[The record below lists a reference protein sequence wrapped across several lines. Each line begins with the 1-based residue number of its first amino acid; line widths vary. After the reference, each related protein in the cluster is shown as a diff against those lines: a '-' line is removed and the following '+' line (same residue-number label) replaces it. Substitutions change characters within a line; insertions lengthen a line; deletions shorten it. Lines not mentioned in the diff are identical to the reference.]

1 MFTNARAAMAY
12 ERMMAPAG
20 ARVASVTA
28 NSSEFGGGE
37 MSLTQN
43 ITVNGAV
50 DPKATAEAVWSYT
63 NQQVEKLR
71 YSNFG

>member
-1 MFTNARAAMAY
+1 
-12 ERMMAPAG
+12 
-20 ARVASVTA
+20 VTA

-63 NQQVEKLR
+63 QQQVEKLR